1 MKLPPKKDELLLCK
15 YPRRTNWHELCKYSL
30 ILDHKNSM
38 KGIKIQRMR
47 KGISRENKKN
57 KSKSA
62 SDGGNKMNR
71 EKTNQSMVQDRI
83 DHSKI
88 NYP

>member
-1 MKLPPKKDELLLCK
+1 M
-15 YPRRTNWHELCKYSL
+15 
-30 ILDHKNSM
+30 
-38 KGIKIQRMR
+38 KIQRMR

-57 KSKSA
+57 KSKSE

>member
-1 MKLPPKKDELLLCK
+1 
-15 YPRRTNWHELCKYSL
+15 
-30 ILDHKNSM
+30 M